1 MAGSSLPRFVSDRAI
16 TGNPSL
22 CKRLFRQR
30 FTKAKTLHSRNLVG
44 HYGCV
49 NAIEFSNNGGQ
60 FLASGGDDRRVLL
73 WNVQEALSLD
83 KKFEVM
89 IGEHHSN
96 IFSLAFDSHN
106 SRIYSGGNDDQ
117 VLVHDMQRKDTVDVF
132 LHEDAVY
139 GLAVDPRDSHI
150 FTSACADGRVLLW
163 DTRVPSH
170 QEPIVIATSQTAFY
184 AVVYHP
190 VEPEFIATANSK
202 EGVALWDIRAPGSC
216 LVRYGS
222 TYTQQSAMSVRFNQL
237 GTRLVALR
245 RRLPPVVYD
254 VHSSAAAV
262 QFNHSGYYNSCTM
275 KSCTFAGDK
284 DQYVLSGSDD
294 FNLYMWEVP
303 EPSEDV
309 MWVDEAKLVLQGH
322 RSIVNQVRFN
332 AYTHNIVSSGVEK
345 IIKLWSPFNFP
356 NARSDEDSPRK
367 MFSHQQYID
376 LVINSGTA
384 LSHDY
389 TDQSIEE
396 DPRMIAFFDSLVQRE
411 INRSF
416 SDSDDSDMSPESLY
430 LHFAGEGDDS
440 DNSRDTESGS
450 SVSSI
455 HASVIS
461 RLMGENTDT
470 SPTSQLRT
478 LWNLSTSSRDQ
489 PAASFIN
496 EVADDH
502 ESNSDSTS
510 DQDSNLPKR
519 AAQQAQ
525 NCASTSEVAGPS
537 RQDQSMENG
546 DAQNNPDASETASS
560 KRKRSRH
567 RPSSSTTSPDSSS
580 SDEDVNFQELR
591 AKSRLLR
598 RFLMK
603 KKRKSGT
610 DVDDDQQSSELINN
624 DRFINLKQRMAISRV
639 LKGKIGRPGDRLS
652 RPGVREEDLTRIT
665 EHLQQRSMATHQRL
679 AISRMRRRLQQENDV
694 GIGNSLGE
702 SSHTGLEPVTND
714 SLPLPSSLELNH
726 ASCSTAQRTTN
737 NDRSLAV
744 PSTQLNIATTSS
756 TALNSECMPSS
767 SSFCGSNM
775 NTKVSNNHSA
785 SLNSNG
791 DSSMLAGCSNEA
803 SCSNHHSF
811 SSSNHIVPEETN
823 ESEQQYDNHHLNE
836 FHKFKNQTAR
846 AKRRYRSHKEKKAH
860 EDSDTD

>member
-1 MAGSSLPRFVSDRAI
+1 MV
-16 TGNPSL
+16 
-22 CKRLFRQR
+22 
-30 FTKAKTLHSRNLVG
+30 
-44 HYGCV
+44 
-49 NAIEFSNNGGQ
+49 
-60 FLASGGDDRRVLL
+60 
-73 WNVQEALSLD
+73 
-83 KKFEVM
+83 
-89 IGEHHSN
+89 GEHHSN
-96 IFSLAFDSHN
+96 IFSLAFDSQN

-117 VLVHDMQRKDTVDVF
+117 VLVHDIHRKDTLDVF

-170 QEPIVIATSQTAFY
+170 QEPIVIASSETAFY

-202 EGVALWDIRAPGSC
+202 EGVALWDLRVPKSC

-245 RRLPPVVYD
+245 RRLPPVVYN

-332 AYTHNIVSSGVEK
+332 AFTHNIVSSGVEK
-345 IIKLWSPFNFP
+345 IIKLWSPFTLP
-356 NARSDEDSPRK
+356 NIRPDEDSPRR

-376 LVINSGTA
+376 LVINSGSA

-389 TDQSIEE
+389 SDQSMEE

-440 DNSRDTESGS
+440 EDSRDSESGS
-450 SVSSI
+450 SISSM
-455 HASVIS
+455 HATVLS
-461 RLMGENTDT
+461 RLLRENADP

-478 LWNLSTSSRDQ
+478 LWNLTTSPRDQ
-489 PAASFIN
+489 AAAN
-496 EVADDH
+496 GTNAAADRSDSNSTPGE
-502 ESNSDSTS
+502 ESNI
-510 DQDSNLPKR
+510 PRR
-519 AAQQAQ
+519 AAEQDR
-525 NCASTSEVAGPS
+525 NSASVDEVAGCS
-537 RQDQSMENG
+537 RHDESVENG
-546 DAQNNPDASETASS
+546 TAKSNNRDSGKTASS
-560 KRKRSRH
+560 KRKHSRH
-567 RPSSSTTSPDSSS
+567 RPSSSTTSPDPSS

-591 AKSRLLR
+591 ARSRLLR

-603 KKRKSGT
+603 KKRKGGT
-610 DVDDDQQSSELINN
+610 DVDRNHQSSDLMHN

-639 LKGKIGRPGDRLS
+639 LKGKIARSEDGLS
-652 RPGVREEDLTRIT
+652 RPSTREEDLNRIT
-665 EHLQQRSMATHQRL
+665 EHLQQRSMASHQRL
-679 AISRMRRRLQQENDV
+679 AISRMRRRLQQENSL

-702 SSHTGLEPVTND
+702 SSQTAQESVTNNSMPD
-714 SLPLPSSLELNH
+714 QNY
-726 ASCSTAQRTTN
+726 ASCSTAQCDHHQRTPNNDSSSNTLIQPTNAATSSSVIRPEFAHSLPSFCASSTN
-737 NDRSLAV
+737 NVLFNSQSSLG
-744 PSTQLNIATTSS
+744 
-756 TALNSECMPSS
+756 LNS
-767 SSFCGSNM
+767 
-775 NTKVSNNHSA
+775 T
-785 SLNSNG
+785 G
-791 DSSMLAGCSNEA
+791 DSSVLAGCS
-803 SCSNHHSF
+803 SRVSFSNHQSVGC
-811 SSSNHIVPEETN
+811 SSDPATCQTPN
-823 ESEQQYDNHHLNE
+823 ELDQQYDSHHRNE
-836 FHKFKNQTAR
+836 FHKFRNQTAR
-846 AKRRYRSHKEKKAH
+846 AKRRYRSHKEKKAAD
-860 EDSDTD
+860 DSDTD